1 MQFLNQSFTETY
13 NSPIKMSSL
22 PSNVCSKY
30 SYELK
35 YAHKC
40 ITLKLYIWI
49 NITEIRN
56 EENLLLA
63 RTTCTA

>member
-1 MQFLNQSFTETY
+1 
-13 NSPIKMSSL
+13 MSSPL
-22 PSNVCSKY
+22 SNVFSKY

-40 ITLKLYIWI
+40 ITLKLYIWR

-56 EENLLLA
+56 EENLLILPALA
-63 RTTCTA
+63 EQLR